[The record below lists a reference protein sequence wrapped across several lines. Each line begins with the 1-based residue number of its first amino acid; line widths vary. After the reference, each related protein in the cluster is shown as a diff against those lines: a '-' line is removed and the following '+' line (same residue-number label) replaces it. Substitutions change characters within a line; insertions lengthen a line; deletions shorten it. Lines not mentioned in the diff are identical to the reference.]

1 VQPPTGGGRD
11 QEGPEAHPKESTMT
25 STAATLPTSTSTS
38 LPTRRPSLRTAG
50 IVAGA
55 TALVATAAVI
65 GLTANGSATA
75 QPAPHAHHLVSVARA
90 DAAESAHG
98 AGATLSTGTG
108 QVVRGTGF
116 PAVRPDAT
124 ELVHGGS
131 GSLSDAA
138 GRPVQTAP

>member
-1 VQPPTGGGRD
+1 
-11 QEGPEAHPKESTMT
+11 MT
-25 STAATLPTSTSTS
+25 STAATLPTGTSI
-38 LPTRRPSLRTAG
+38 PTRRPSLRTAG

-55 TALVATAAVI
+55 TALVASAAVI
-65 GLTANGSATA
+65 GLTADGSATA
-75 QPAPHAHHLVSVARA
+75 RPAPRTHHLVSVARA

-98 AGATLSTGTG
+98 AGVTLSTGTG

>member
-1 VQPPTGGGRD
+1 
-11 QEGPEAHPKESTMT
+11 MT
-25 STAATLPTSTSTS
+25 STTATLPTRSTI
-38 LPTRRPSLRTAG
+38 PTRRPSLRTAG

-65 GLTANGSATA
+65 GLTTDGSTSAR
-75 QPAPHAHHLVSVARA
+75 PAPHEHHLVSVARA

-108 QVVRGTGF
+108 HVVRGTGF

-124 ELVHGGS
+124 GLAHGSS

>member
-1 VQPPTGGGRD
+1 
-11 QEGPEAHPKESTMT
+11 MT
-25 STAATLPTSTSTS
+25 STAATLPTSTSI
-38 LPTRRPSLRTAG
+38 PTRRSSLRTAG

-65 GLTANGSATA
+65 GLNADGSGTA

-124 ELVHGGS
+124 ELVHGSS

>member
-1 VQPPTGGGRD
+1 
-11 QEGPEAHPKESTMT
+11 MT
-25 STAATLPTSTSTS
+25 STAATLPTSTTV
-38 LPTRRPSLRTAG
+38 PTHRPSLRTAG

-65 GLTANGSATA
+65 GVNAAGSGTA

-108 QVVRGTGF
+108 QLVRGTGF
-116 PAVRPDAT
+116 AAVRPDVT
-124 ELVHGGS
+124 ELLHGGP

>member
-1 VQPPTGGGRD
+1 
-11 QEGPEAHPKESTMT
+11 MT
-25 STAATLPTSTSTS
+25 STAATLPTSTNTTV
-38 LPTRRPSLRTAG
+38 PTHRPSLRTAG

-65 GLTANGSATA
+65 GVNAAGSGTA
-75 QPAPHAHHLVSVARA
+75 QPAPHAHHLASVARA

-98 AGATLSTGTG
+98 AGAALSTGTG
-108 QVVRGTGF
+108 QLVRGTGF

-124 ELVHGGS
+124 ELVHGSPGA
-131 GSLSDAA
+131 LSDAA

>member
-1 VQPPTGGGRD
+1 
-11 QEGPEAHPKESTMT
+11 MT
-25 STAATLPTSTSTS
+25 STAAALRTTQSAAASTTV
-38 LPTRRPSLRTAG
+38 PATRRFPSLRTAG

-65 GLTANGSATA
+65 GLTADGSGSAPSA
-75 QPAPHAHHLVSVARA
+75 GHAHVASVARA

-98 AGATLSTGTG
+98 AGTTLSTGTG
-108 QVVRGTGF
+108 QALRGTGF

-124 ELVHGGS
+124 ELVHGGP

-138 GRPVQTAP
+138 GRPVRTAP

>member
-1 VQPPTGGGRD
+1 
-11 QEGPEAHPKESTMT
+11 MT
-25 STAATLPTSTSTS
+25 STAATLPTSTSI
-38 LPTRRPSLRTAG
+38 PTRRPSRRTAG

-65 GLTANGSATA
+65 GLTTTDGSGTA
-75 QPAPHAHHLVSVARA
+75 QPRPPAHHLGSVARA

-98 AGATLSTGTG
+98 AGAALSTGAG
-108 QVVRGTGF
+108 QAVRGTGF
-116 PAVRPDAT
+116 PAVRPNAT
-124 ELVHGGS
+124 ELVHGGA

>member
-1 VQPPTGGGRD
+1 
-11 QEGPEAHPKESTMT
+11 MT

-38 LPTRRPSLRTAG
+38 TSISTRRPSLRTAG

-55 TALVATAAVI
+55 TALVASAAVI
-65 GLTANGSATA
+65 GLTTNGPSTA
-75 QPAPHAHHLVSVARA
+75 RTAPHAHHLVPVARA

-124 ELVHGGS
+124 ELVHGGA